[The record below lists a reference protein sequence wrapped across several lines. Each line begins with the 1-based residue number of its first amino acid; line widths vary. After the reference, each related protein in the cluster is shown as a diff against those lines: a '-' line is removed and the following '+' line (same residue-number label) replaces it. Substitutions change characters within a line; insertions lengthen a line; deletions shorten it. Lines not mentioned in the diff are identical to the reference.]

1 MKGNKY
7 EILDSK
13 KALKSFEE
21 HKPVNSKQPN
31 FQEILNLINH
41 YTSIQKNYSSTYPNI
56 YISAI
61 KVHEELII

>member
-1 MKGNKY
+1 MKWNKE

-21 HKPVNSKQPN
+21 HKLVNSKQPN
-31 FQEILNLINH
+31 FQETPNFINH
-41 YTSIQKNYSSTYPNI
+41 YTSIQNNYPSTSPNI
-56 YISAI
+56 HISAI